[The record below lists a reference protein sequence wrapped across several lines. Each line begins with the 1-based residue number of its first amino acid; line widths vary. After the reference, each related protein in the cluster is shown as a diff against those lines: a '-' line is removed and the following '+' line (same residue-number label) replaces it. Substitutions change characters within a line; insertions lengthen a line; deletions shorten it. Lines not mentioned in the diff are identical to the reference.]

1 MNPRPK
7 KLQVL
12 RWLPDSL
19 MLTTGPAVGQSLY
32 LTFDDGPHP
41 QHTQSVL
48 DVLAANAARA
58 SFFVLGEQVEKH
70 PQIVERI
77 VAAGHRLGNHSYDH
91 PDFTRIPGAEQQR
104 QIEHTDDLLAA
115 FDGQPLHRFRPPS
128 GRFPLSLLA
137 RRFMRRRNITYWSYD
152 SLDYRRAPVERMVDV
167 LRRHPPRT
175 GDIVLMHDD
184 NETTSRA
191 LAILLPEWRAA
202 GFELRA
208 LPVLE

>member
-12 RWLPDSL
+12 RWLPDAL
-19 MLTTGPAVGQSLY
+19 MLTTGPAAGPALY

-41 QHTQSVL
+41 QHTQPVL
-48 DVLAANAARA
+48 DVLAANAAHA

-70 PQIVERI
+70 PRIVERI

-91 PDFTRIPGAEQQR
+91 PDFTRIPGTEQQR
-104 QIEHTDDLLAA
+104 QIEYTDSLLAA
-115 FDGQPLHRFRPPS
+115 FDGQPAHRFRPPS
-128 GRFPLSLLA
+128 GRFPLSLLV

-152 SLDYRRAPVERMVDV
+152 SLDYQRAPVERMVDV
-167 LRRHPPRT
+167 MRRHPPRV

-184 NETTSRA
+184 NETTARA
-191 LAILLPEWRAA
+191 LEILLPEWRAA
-202 GFELRA
+202 GFELHA
-208 LPVLE
+208 LPAMG